1 MCGEQA
7 RYALCQLLIVIT
19 MQARTQVQHCNEVS
33 MYSVQH
39 NHKLWAFLSH
49 LWSEV
54 FLQIDV
60 MYCTS
65 KMQYTDVGASS
76 EDRTQDLQLTKQ
88 THYHC
93 AKPAMHLRRI
103 SRFWHIVQRLQLDI

>member
-76 EDRTQDLQLTKQ
+76 EDRTQDLQLTS
-88 THYHC
+88 
-93 AKPAMHLRRI
+93 RRTTTVLNRRCI
-103 SRFWHIVQRLQLDI
+103 CDVSADFGILFSDFS